1 MSILNRR
8 NAVIGWMAWK
18 AGKRFAKRK
27 GRAVVPS
34 VDTETKRPNRV
45 AAVVAVAAA
54 VGGAVLFWRNR
65 SGDDSSPD
73 D

>member
-27 GRAVVPS
+27 GRAAVPS
-34 VDTETKRPNRV
+34 VDTGTKRPNRV
-45 AAVVAVAAA
+45 AAVAVAAA